1 MMSEFGRFY
10 PEVPREVRET
20 PKEVADITGEIYSPG
35 ARMIAEAER
44 AMSLDLEYRLEVPK
58 ETRDSVKEAAALMQ
72 EIDDQQFLN
81 EPRIIAEH
89 KKTKSLSLEC
99 GPEIPKEPR
108 DTVKEAAALMQ
119 ELDDQQFLNEAR
131 IIAEAKRAKS
141 LRLECGPEILSEV
154 DFHKALV
161 LAAASGNVTSNDEQE
176 FRKSLVNSELNNYAK
191 AIKIGIPESTLN
203 HIETNIL
210 GHFDVNVFDGNDGL
224 SALIELKDNG
234 GDICVET
241 RRYSA
246 KFICSTIENESV
258 DKLFDFTKCEVATM
272 IAAESGQPVL
282 TQIGGKTILVIP
294 CLSEGAVEQ
303 DLGFR
308 SDTIKLTVPSQMYKG
323 LGSAQRLGSGAVRWF
338 ETILN
343 ENGLTRHFTKNTS
356 YQLGNLDCP
365 EDLIVIASSNG
376 EVSPKAPPQ
385 EGALCWS
392 DASKR
397 DLLDPLKCFLT
408 ESEIFG

>member
-1 MMSEFGRFY
+1 MMSKFGRFY

-58 ETRDSVKEAAALMQ
+58 VTRDSVKEAAALMQ
-72 EIDDQQFLN
+72 EIDDLQFLN

-99 GPEIPKEPR
+99 GPEIPKETR

-119 ELDDQQFLNEAR
+119 ELDDQDFLKEAR
-131 IIAEAKRAKS
+131 MIAEAKRAKS
-141 LRLECGPEILSEV
+141 LRLECGPEIPSEV
-154 DFHKALV
+154 EFHKALV
-161 LAAASGNVTSNDEQE
+161 LAAASDNVTSKDEQE
-176 FRKSLVNSELNNYAK
+176 FRKSLVNGVMQNYAL
-191 AIKIGIPESTLN
+191 AAKIGIPESTLN
-203 HIETNIL
+203 HIEKNIL
-210 GHFDVNVFDGNDGL
+210 GHFDVNVFDGNNDIAVFLDG
-224 SALIELKDNG
+224 KDT
-234 GDICVET
+234 CVQT
-241 RRYSA
+241 GRYSA
-246 KFICSTIENESV
+246 KFICSTIESV
-258 DKLFDFTKCEVATM
+258 GKLWDFAKCEVATM

-308 SDTIKLTVPSQMYKG
+308 SDTIKLTVPSQTYKG
-323 LGSAQRLGSGAVRWF
+323 LGSAQPLGSGAVRWF
-338 ETILN
+338 ETILD
-343 ENGLTRHFTKNTS
+343 ENGSITRHFTKNTS

-365 EDLIVIASSNG
+365 EGLIVIASSNG
-376 EVSPKAPPQ
+376 EMSPKAPAQ
-385 EGALCWS
+385 KGALCWS

-397 DLLDPLKCFLT
+397 DLIDRLKSFLT